1 MEIFIKAAQLILSL
15 SILVFFHE
23 FGHYLFARLFGV
35 KVQKVS
41 LFLDPWFSVFRI
53 RRKNV
58 EFRIGWLPLGG
69 YIQLAG
75 IHKAVNQTTTK
86 NQARLYEFQNKPAW
100 QRLLI
105 ILGGVLMNFLLAI
118 VIFVGLLVQ
127 YGEKYLPANEARYG
141 IVCDSL
147 AKEAGLKHGDIIV
160 GINNKPV
167 ERFGRIFNK
176 IVLRE
181 ADSIQV
187 IRDDAV
193 KNIKIHDTIIGEMIN
208 NKAYMKN
215 QHFIS
220 PGIPFII
227 KSIAKGSAAD
237 SAQLQAG
244 DRIIRINSM
253 KYPYYNTCK
262 QTMHNNRGSYVALTI
277 ARGTRQ
283 VETKLFIPKNGN
295 TGITTK
301 SSTEIYR
308 FASKSY
314 RISEA
319 IPAGLLMGYR
329 ETSNYIKQI
338 KLLFHTE
345 TKAYKSLGGLI
356 SIGRLFP
363 DYWDWYWFWVFTA
376 LFSLITGVIN
386 LIPIP
391 LLDGGYALL
400 IFIEMISGRQPKE
413 KILHYARITGLIV
426 LISLLVFANGND
438 IFRYMIQ

>member
-1 MEIFIKAAQLILSL
+1 MEIFIKAAQFILSL
-15 SILVFFHE
+15 SVLVFFHE
-23 FGHYLFARLFGV
+23 FGHYLFARIFGV

-58 EFRIGWLPLGG
+58 EFRVGWLPLGG

-75 IHKAVNQTTTK
+75 IHKPVSQTLGKKQT
-86 NQARLYEFQNKPAW
+86 RSYEFQTKPAW

-105 ILGGVLMNFLLAI
+105 ILGGVIMNFLLAI
-118 VIFVGLLVQ
+118 VIFVCLLVQ
-127 YGEKYLPANEARYG
+127 YGEKYLPAEEAKYG
-141 IVCDSL
+141 IVCDAL
-147 AKEAGLKHGDIIV
+147 ARDAGLKQGDIIV
-160 GINNKPV
+160 SINNKPV
-167 ERFGRIFNK
+167 KRFGRIFSK

-187 IRDDAV
+187 IRDNAL

-208 NKAYMKN
+208 NKEYMQNK
-215 QHFIS
+215 HFIS

-227 KSIAKGSAAD
+227 KSIARQSAAD
-237 SAQLQAG
+237 SAQLQSG
-244 DRIIRINSM
+244 DRIIRMNDM
-253 KYPYYNTCK
+253 KHPYYKTCI
-262 QTMHNNRGSYVALTI
+262 QTIHKNRGNFISLTI
-277 ARGTRQ
+277 ARGNHQ
-283 VETKLFIPKNGN
+283 FDTKLFIPENGY
-295 TGITTK
+295 TGISAK
-301 SSTEIYR
+301 PRDEIYR
-308 FASKSY
+308 FASKKY
-314 RISEA
+314 KVSEA
-319 IPAGLLMGYR
+319 IPAGFMMGYR
-329 ETSNYIKQI
+329 ETSNYLKQI

-345 TKAYKSLGGLI
+345 TKAYKSLGGMI
-356 SIGRLFP
+356 SICRLFP

-413 KILHYARITGLIV
+413 KILYYARITGLIV
-426 LISLLVFANGND
+426 LISLLVFVNGND
-438 IFRYMIQ
+438 IFRYIIQ